1 MKELNP
7 LTLPLNQNAL
17 IEASAG
23 TGKTYTITTL
33 YLRAVLGLRNT
44 DMSLTP
50 LSIDQIL
57 VVTFTEAATQELRDR
72 IRNKLKE
79 AQKALLAT
87 LSEQSNL
94 VVDKT
99 LKAVISDYS
108 EAYKA
113 HNPQATDPDTILAAY
128 HRIQDAITLI
138 DEAAIFTIHGFCQRC
153 LNQFAFETKMA
164 FEQSFEMDNQP
175 YIKQALYDFW
185 RQYVLDLSG
194 VEYELFRKAWANP
207 NKLLVS
213 LKDILN
219 KQVVIEPS
227 LETSQY
233 TLLIK
238 RYGDTLKSLKE
249 KLRASDFV
257 STIRESGVNGKKPL
271 LTKLSLIEHLIDPA
285 NNSEM
290 LSLDEIAIFTT
301 SNVSDATN
309 YKKNHDPVSHPLT
322 HAFDDLYGIATQL
335 LDSQFEGYWLTTAK
349 EKIEEGALGIK
360 AEQQLLTPDDLLLQ
374 LRSALFNQEG
384 AEGLIE
390 SIQNRY
396 PLAFIDEFQDT
407 DPVQYEIFS
416 CIYNSIIDGDKTD
429 PVNMIMIGDP
439 KQAIY
444 RFRGADIFTYITA
457 KGHLEHEQHY
467 TLSTNWRSHQDLIS
481 GINHIFETSP
491 LKFEHEQIPFI
502 SVGSG
507 KLDSPELVQHGKTLP
522 KLEVLHFSSL
532 EQDPPLNGFSLPE
545 IQKVIARQCAME
557 IASLLKDSDHGSAFL
572 VSPSDTPKSVSANDI
587 AILVRN
593 RNQARLLKRTL
604 IELGVRS
611 VYINRDSVFRTALAK
626 DILRLLEA
634 IHSPINERKVK
645 AAVATDFFAYSLIE
659 LSALQQNPKAWHQ
672 HLVCFHQAHQYWLQ
686 GKISSAIDQVLAFAN
701 TFEAWQ
707 NLGMDFERQ
716 VTDYRHLLE
725 LIQQESVIQNG
736 SEKLMAWLRQAV
748 IENTVDSSDDVS
760 MRLESDSNLVQ
771 IVTMHGSKGLE
782 YPIVYIPFA
791 TEFKAQKIA
800 LHQSKRL
807 NALSLRVDKRKIEMQ
822 IAEGERLAED
832 IRLLYVAMTRAKQ
845 RLVLGCFNLKE
856 RSNSKGSSVDKSAF
870 GRLILGKDQP
880 NISESDWQSA
890 LTSKIDSLAE
900 PIAKLSVVTPQVV
913 NADFRAVKDDFVE
926 YKSEQASSDK
936 IDTYSCAEFEGQ
948 IPQNW
953 RVLSYSALVGA
964 GEHFIPGASD
974 EMTHLGIFDVSQGSS
989 LETLTHERDD
999 GDSFPETDSLDMRF
1013 TFPKGA
1019 NPGSCLHHMF
1029 EHLDFTKSVTDQTEI
1044 VLDALQRFGLEEHL
1058 LDDTVL
1064 WLNDVI
1070 RTTLGQ
1076 WTLSDIKHEQRLD
1089 EMEFYFNVQSLNSEI
1104 IGNALSMCGFD
1115 KTKINTSVLNLKGL
1129 TGLLKGFIDLTVCVN
1144 GQYYVID
1151 YKSNYLGNRFEDYHS
1166 DKIFDAMTEHNYHLQ
1181 LIIYS
1186 YALHK
1191 WLSLKLEDYCYDE
1204 HVAGGMY
1211 LFLRGMSQTH
1221 IGKGIYSYK
1230 VPFEVIEYI
1239 DNALLFGGE

>member
-87 LSEQSNL
+87 LSEQANL
-94 VVDKT
+94 VIDKT
-99 LKAVISDYS
+99 LKSVISDYS

-113 HNPQATDPDTILAAY
+113 HNLQATNQDTILAAY

-185 RQYVLDLSG
+185 RQYVLDLTG
-194 VEYELFRKAWANP
+194 VEYKLFRKAWANP
-207 NKLLVS
+207 NQLLAS
-213 LKDILN
+213 LNDILN

-227 LETSQY
+227 IEQAEYTS
-233 TLLIK
+233 LIK
-238 RYGDTLKSLKE
+238 RYGDALESLKV
-249 KLRASDFV
+249 KLRTSDFI

-271 LTKLSLIEHLIDPA
+271 LTKLSLIEGFIEPT

-301 SNVSDATN
+301 SNVSDASN
-309 YKKNHDPVSHPLT
+309 YKKNYAPVSHPVT
-322 HAFDDLYGIATQL
+322 HAFDDLHAIAAQL

-360 AEQQLLTPDDLLLQ
+360 ADQQLLTPDDLLLQ

-390 SIQNRY
+390 SIQTRY

-416 CIYNSIIDGDKTD
+416 CIYNATIDDETD
-429 PVNMIMIGDP
+429 SVNMIMIGDP

-457 KGHLEHEQHY
+457 KGHLDHEQHY
-467 TLSTNWRSHQDLIS
+467 TLSTNWRSHQDLIT

-507 KLDSPELVQHGKTLP
+507 KLDSPELIQHEKTLP
-522 KLEVLHFSSL
+522 KLEVLHFSAL
-532 EQDPPLNGFSLPE
+532 DQDPPLNGFSLPE

-557 IASLLKDSDHGSAFL
+557 IANLLRDSENGAAFL
-572 VSPSDTPKSVSANDI
+572 ESPSVTPKSVSANDI

-593 RNQARLLKRTL
+593 RNQAKLLKRTL

-611 VYINRDSVFRTALAK
+611 VYINRDSVFRSALAK
-626 DILRLLEA
+626 DMLRLIEA

-645 AAVATDFFAYSLIE
+645 AAVATDFFAYSLLE

-672 HLVCFHQAHQYWLQ
+672 HLVCFHQAHQYWSQ

-707 NLGMDFERQ
+707 NQGIDFERQ

-736 SEKLMAWLRQAV
+736 AEKLMAWLRQAV

-856 RSNSKGSSVDKSAF
+856 RSNSKDSSVDKSAF
-870 GRLILGKDQP
+870 GRLILGKDKP
-880 NISESDWQSA
+880 KISETDWQSA
-890 LTSKIDSLAE
+890 LTSKIESLAE
-900 PIAKLSVVTPQVV
+900 PIAKLSIIAPQTV
-913 NADFRAVKDDFVE
+913 NANFNGVKDEFVE
-926 YKSEQASSDK
+926 YQSKHASSDK
-936 IDTYSCAEFEGQ
+936 KETYSCAEFEGQ

-974 EMTHLGIFDVSQGSS
+974 EMTHLGIFDAAQTNSF
-989 LETLTHERDD
+989 ETLTPDNDE
-999 GDSFPETDSLDMRF
+999 GDSFPDNNPLDVRF

-1029 EHLDFTKSVTDQTEI
+1029 EHLDFTQPVTDQTEI
-1044 VLDALQRFGLEEHL
+1044 VLDALQRFGLDEHL
-1058 LDDTVL
+1058 LDDAIL
-1064 WLNDVI
+1064 WLNDVM
-1070 RTTLGQ
+1070 RADLGQ
-1076 WTLSDIKHEQRLD
+1076 WSLSDIKHEQRLD

-1129 TGLLKGFIDLTVCVN
+1129 TGLLKGFIDLTACVN
-1144 GQYYVID
+1144 GQYYIID
-1151 YKSNYLGNRFEDYHS
+1151 YKSNYLGNRFEDYQS
-1166 DKIFDAMTEHNYHLQ
+1166 DNIFDAMTDHNYHLQ

-1191 WLSLKLEDYCYDE
+1191 WLSLKLADYRYDE

-1221 IGKGIYSYK
+1221 RGKGVYSYK
-1230 VPFEVIEYI
+1230 VPYEVIQYF
-1239 DNALLFGGE
+1239 DNALLEGGE